1 MKKFV
6 WTAVWILA
14 VSAFVSASGED
25 KGPVEMS
32 LRTCLITALENNLDI
47 AVAAYDP
54 EIQDVSVQRAREIF
68 YPQLNLN
75 YRNWDRTVP
84 SSWGLEGNEYSYK
97 YNSYDFNL
105 SQMFITG
112 GTLSLG
118 MSNSATNTSKSFTT
132 VNPSY
137 DNVISFQIDQ
147 PLLKG
152 FGPKMIRHEIRKA
165 ENQKD
170 IAVFGMKSTIQQKIY
185 EVEEAYWNL
194 VYQMEYLEV
203 QQLSLEQNLQQLAK
217 EREAARIGTKSAIDV
232 LNMEKESARWENGV
246 VSARSLLET
255 YQDRLKSLMSI
266 HGESP
271 ERRTVILPSDQPEYH
286 ANTISYEEALSTAL
300 ARRPEIASAETSLSS
315 NSMDIAYY
323 RNQLLPQVNLQFNMT
338 FPGQS
343 GVRNIYLDNNPLTN
357 VIIDQVVGSRWDSLT
372 ESLKR
377 TYQNWSLSL
386 SVTVPFADF
395 FSRSNLVQARIE
407 QEQNEL
413 KLERTRREIE
423 ADLLQVYKE
432 LDNLADKIQTARHY
446 TGMVEKH
453 LDAVRQRYELGLE
466 SSQWLLSYQRDLA
479 DARVGEIK
487 AIIDYKIAL
496 ARLHKIM
503 GTNIEA
509 QNLNYRS
516 D

>member
-1 MKKFV
+1 MKKMIQTVVFV
-6 WTAVWILA
+6 LVSA
-14 VSAFVSASGED
+14 VSIFPSAQDE
-25 KGPVEMS
+25 KMEMS
-32 LRTCLITALENNLDI
+32 LRTCLISALENNLDI
-47 AVAAYDP
+47 AVAAFDP
-54 EIQDVSVQRAREIF
+54 EIQNVAIQRAREIF

-105 SQMFITG
+105 SQTFLTG
-112 GTLSLG
+112 GSLLVG

-137 DNVISFQIDQ
+137 DNVITFRIDQ

-152 FGPKMIRHEIRKA
+152 FGPKMIKHEISKA
-165 ENQKD
+165 ENQRE

-194 VYQMEYLEV
+194 VYQMEYLAV
-203 QQLSLEQNLQQLAK
+203 QQLSLEQNLMQLAK

-246 VSARSLLET
+246 VSARSMLEA

-266 HGESP
+266 HGETP
-271 ERRTVILPSDQPEYH
+271 EKRSFLVPSDKPEYV
-286 ANTISYEEALSTAL
+286 ANALSYHDALSTAL
-300 ARRPEIASAETSLSS
+300 AYRPEIASAETSLSS
-315 NSMDIAYY
+315 NSLDIAYY
-323 RNQLLPQVNLQFNMT
+323 RNQILPQVNLQFDMT

-343 GVRNIYLDNNPLTN
+343 GVRNVYLGNNPLTN

-372 ESLKR
+372 ESLSR
-377 TYQNWSLSL
+377 TYQNWSLTLNVSL
-386 SVTVPFADF
+386 PFADF
-395 FSRSNLVQARIE
+395 FSRSNLVQAKIQ

-432 LDNLADKIQTARHY
+432 LDNLAVKIQTAKHY
-446 TGMVEKH
+446 TIMVEKH
-453 LDAVRQRYELGLE
+453 LEAVRQRYELGLE

-487 AIIDYKIAL
+487 AITDYKIAL
-496 ARLHKIM
+496 AQLHKIM

-509 QNLNYRS
+509 NNLNYKK